1 MGGASLEQLQERRAY
16 ECRLV
21 PQRAL
26 ESLSEAHDFLIARG
40 MLTRTADSALPSL
53 FGACHEEP
61 YLAGGS
67 GFGAWPATKYP
78 WFWELAQHDRV
89 FELSI
94 HGGKSILLSDAVA
107 AIVDPICRAELERHE
122 SAGGD
127 PAQLLRHLVEVGP
140 SELADVKLELGWSA
154 SRLRKARAPLQ
165 TAGALVSHG
174 VTLPTQPGGH
184 VHTSVLAR
192 WDQVFPEASG
202 HGGLEDLIVAG
213 VRAAVVAPEDE
224 LNSWFSWH
232 SRGTPTLADRLVNS
246 GRLRRPQPGWVA
258 CADAG

>member
-1 MGGASLEQLQERRAY
+1 MGGASFDELRERRTY

-21 PQRAL
+21 AQRAL
-26 ESLSEAHDFLIARG
+26 ESLSEAHDFLLARG

-61 YLAGGS
+61 YLAGGI
-67 GFGAWPATKYP
+67 GFAAWPATKYP
-78 WFWELAQHDRV
+78 WFWELAQKDRV
-89 FELSI
+89 IELSI

-107 AIVDPICRAELERHE
+107 ALVDPICRAALERHE

-127 PAQLLRHLVEVGP
+127 PGRLLHHLVEMGP

-165 TAGALVSHG
+165 RAGALVSHG
-174 VTLPTQPGGH
+174 LTLRAQSGGH
-184 VHTSVLAR
+184 AHTSVIAR
-192 WDQVFPEASG
+192 WDQVFPETSG
-202 HGGLEDLIVAG
+202 RGGLEDLVVAG

-224 LNSWFSWH
+224 LDHWFSWR
-232 SRGTPTLADRLVNS
+232 SRGTRTLADRLVSS

-258 CADAG
+258 CADE